1 MKSLEGLKADLKII
15 ASRFRTLDRFL
26 LLTHSNPDGD
36 ALGSLLALGGGLKS
50 LDKSITMYSEGLDPA
65 LYGFLPGLNE
75 LSADPGKPEDYDA
88 VVLVDCHTLD
98 RVGEKAL
105 PMSEIP
111 VMAVLDHHL
120 AESELPEL
128 AVVDTSAA
136 AAGELVFHLLDV
148 LGVRITAD
156 MAMNLFVAIST
167 DTGSFTFD
175 NTSPDALE
183 TAAKLVR
190 AGARPWEVFRRLY
203 LGRPKGRLQLLG
215 KAMQAMEYHHDGR
228 LAMMCVTRDMMDATG
243 TSSFDTDGFVEYPR
257 SVNGVELAVFIR
269 ENGQG
274 FFKVS
279 LRSLGVFNAAAL
291 AGSFGGGGHFQAAGF
306 SLSGSLSSV
315 KEKVITAAAGFMPDA
330 GATSGAD

>member
-1 MKSLEGLKADLKII
+1 MKSLEGLKADLEIM
-15 ASRFRTLDRFL
+15 ASRFQALDRFL

-36 ALGSLLALGGGLKS
+36 ALGSLLALGHGLMS
-50 LDKSITMYSEGLDPA
+50 LDKSTTMYCEGLDPA
-65 LYGFLPGLNE
+65 LYGFLPGLDE
-75 LSADPGKPEDYDA
+75 LSPEPGRPEDYDA

-105 PMSEIP
+105 PMDAVP
-111 VMAVLDHHL
+111 LMAVLDHHL
-120 AESELPEL
+120 AESDLPEL

-175 NTSPDALE
+175 NTSSDALE

-203 LGRPKGRLQLLG
+203 LGRPRGRLQLLG
-215 KAMQAMEYHHDGR
+215 KAMQAMEYHYDGR
-228 LAMMCVTRDMMDATG
+228 LAMMCVTKEMMEAAG

-257 SVNGVELAVFIR
+257 SVEGVELAVFIR
-269 ENGQG
+269 ENGLKS
-274 FFKVS
+274 FKVS

-291 AGSFGGGGHFQAAGF
+291 AGRFGGGGHFQAAGF
-306 SLSGSLSSV
+306 SLAGSLNSV
-315 KEKVITAAAGFMPDA
+315 KEEVITAAADYMPGA
-330 GATSGAD
+330 GATGGVD